1 MLNNTKD
8 FKLYYSIKE
17 VAAMFGLKETLLRYW
32 ETVFPNIR
40 PQKSKGG
47 ARQYTKENIKELRM
61 VVHLVKERH
70 MTLQGARETMRHN
83 KANTDKQFELIERL
97 TSVRNELQAIGREMG
112 SLE

>member
-1 MLNNTKD
+1 MLKESQD

-32 ETVFPNIR
+32 ETEFPKLR
-40 PQKSKGG
+40 PQKNKRGV
-47 ARQYTKENIKELRM
+47 RQYTKENIEDLRM
-61 VVHLVKERH
+61 IVHLVKDRH

-83 KANTDKQFELIERL
+83 NPNKDKQFELIERL
-97 TSVRNELQAIGREMG
+97 TAVSNELQAIGRELA